1 MRPSGV
7 RLRQIALGTTV
18 LVLVACAPADVAP
31 LPVGVADYQ
40 LGQPYEPAAD
50 VTVVVRDSTAS
61 PVPGVYSVCYVNAF
75 QTQPGETVDPA
86 LLLEADP
93 AWPDEY
99 LLDTAQREPLAAR
112 IDAVLARCD
121 DAGFDAVELD
131 NLDSWTRSD
140 GQLDRLDTVAI
151 ARSVVAAAH
160 GRGLAVGQTNT
171 PELSA
176 AEIAEI
182 GFDFAIAEEC
192 HEFDECAAYTAT
204 YGERVV
210 DIEYTGALADI
221 CADPDRPVMTL
232 LRDRELTAPGSPE
245 HVSEHC

>member
-7 RLRQIALGTTV
+7 RLRQITLGTVV
-18 LVLVACAPADVAP
+18 LALVACSPIGVTP
-31 LPVGVADYQ
+31 LPEGVADYQ
-40 LGQPYEPAAD
+40 LGQPYEPASD

-61 PVPGVYSVCYVNAF
+61 PEPGIYSVCYVNAF
-75 QTQPGETVDPA
+75 QTQPDESVDPA
-86 LLLEADP
+86 LLLEPDP

-99 LLDTAQREPLAAR
+99 LLDTAQRGPLTAR
-112 IDAVLARCD
+112 IDALLARCD

-131 NLDSWTRSD
+131 NLDSWTRS
-140 GQLDRLDTVAI
+140 GGRLERRDTLTI
-151 ARSVVAAAH
+151 ARGAVAAAH
-160 GRGLAVGQTNT
+160 ARGLAVGQKNT
-171 PELSA
+171 PDLTA
-176 AEIAEI
+176 AEIART

-192 HEFDECAAYTAT
+192 HEFDECAAYTAR
-204 YGERVV
+204 YGDQVI
-210 DIEYTGALADI
+210 DIEYGGTLADI